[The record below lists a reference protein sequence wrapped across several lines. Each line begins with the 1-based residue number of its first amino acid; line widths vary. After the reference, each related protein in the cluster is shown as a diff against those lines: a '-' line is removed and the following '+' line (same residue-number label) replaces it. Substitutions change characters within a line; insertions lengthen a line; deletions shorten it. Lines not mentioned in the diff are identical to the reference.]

1 MQVAELGERFDGD
14 WRRVRE
20 RFPITASRAYLFAG
34 GIAPLSQGAREAIE
48 RYADLWGRDP
58 TVAYRSDPHEQT
70 ARLRERIAPFVGA
83 RPEDV
88 AILDSTSRGNNLAVE
103 MLAAP
108 AGSNVVVD
116 STTYP
121 SALAPWLLRADVEIR
136 HAADER
142 GGPSVEAI
150 ERLVDERTVAV
161 SVSHVCRLTGFRHDL
176 AALGRVAH
184 ARDAALVVDAAQ
196 SVGAIRV
203 DVEADGVDFLSF
215 GAMKW
220 LLGAPGIAFF
230 YVRPELQERLRPPQV
245 GAGAGIEDGR
255 LVLAPGGARHELGS
269 LNWLGLEASAC
280 GAGLL
285 AELPAGAV
293 EARVL
298 ELSGRVV
305 DGLLERGIAVH
316 TPVDPLRRAGIVAF
330 EWPEPD
336 ALQSSLRGRG
346 VDVWAWQRRR
356 LMRVDPHVYN
366 DESDLARL
374 FDGLDANLSVN

>member
-1 MQVAELGERFDGD
+1 MEHVEGGTQVD
-14 WRRVRE
+14 WHGVRSE
-20 RFPITASRAYLFAG
+20 FPITRTRAYLFAG
-34 GIAPLSQGAREAIE
+34 GIAPLSRAARAAIE
-48 RYADLWGRDP
+48 SYATLWGTDP
-58 TVAYRSDPHEQT
+58 VTAYRSDPGEQ
-70 ARLRERIAPFVGA
+70 AQRLREQIAPFLGA
-83 RPEDV
+83 GPGDLS
-88 AILDSTSRGNNLAVE
+88 ILDSTSRGNNVAVG

-121 SALAPWLLRADVEIR
+121 SALAAWLLRPEVEIR
-136 HAADER
+136 HATDDR
-142 GGPSVEAI
+142 GAPSVDAV

-176 AALGRVAH
+176 ARLARAAH
-184 ARDAALVVDAAQ
+184 AAGAALVVDAAQ

-220 LLGAPGIAFF
+220 LLGAPGIAFL
-230 YVRPELQERLRPPQV
+230 YVRPELQERLLPPQV
-245 GAGAGIEDGR
+245 GAGARIEDGA

-269 LNWLGLEASAC
+269 LNWLGLEASTR
-280 GAGLL
+280 GAALL
-285 AELPAGAV
+285 AERSGEAV

-305 DGLLERGIAVH
+305 DGLLARGIPVR
-316 TPVDPLRRAGIVAF
+316 TPGDPALRAGIVAF
-330 EWPEPD
+330 ESAAPD
-336 ALQSSLRGRG
+336 RLQSFLRTRG
-346 VDVWAWQRRR
+346 VDVWGWEQRR

-366 DESDLARL
+366 DEDDLARL
-374 FDGLDANLSVN
+374 FEGLDAFAQLSDN